1 MPMNAAKIM
10 EYITQWLKP
19 QNAKGK
25 PLLKGQ
31 KSFDLPEPAQTRYS
45 SEAYGDMEDTV
56 AIIDEGQH
64 ADVDYSALREELLES
79 YNN

>member
-1 MPMNAAKIM
+1 MKMNA
-10 EYITQWLKP
+10 YITQRLKP
-19 QNAKGK
+19 QNGKGK

-45 SEAYGDMEDTV
+45 GEVCGDMEYTV
-56 AIIDEGQH
+56 AVGEGQH
-64 ADVDYSALREELLES
+64 ADVDYSELREELLES